1 MWERVEL
8 TVLLGAPS
16 ETFSDGLETQRERES
31 VCVCVCIYEI
41 EEASSSGRERER
53 EREREVWLWVWWRR
67 SRRKTLK
74 WKKLESFLSLSLIFL
89 FLFPFSNCSMK
100 TFSLTFSIC
109 SKLKQCLII
118 DRLKRWTCFSWI
130 EIPCNSINLDRLF
143 NLTLINLTPHI
154 RHPSDLCDSLLPFP
168 SLFFCLQLVQVSER
182 NKFSLLLSYP

>member
-1 MWERVEL
+1 M
-8 TVLLGAPS
+8 
-16 ETFSDGLETQRERES
+16 
-31 VCVCVCIYEI
+31 CVCVCIYEI
-41 EEASSSGRERER
+41 EEASSSERER
-53 EREREVWLWVWWRR
+53 EKCGYGCGEDAQDRR
-67 SRRKTLK
+67 HSNGR
-74 WKKLESFLSLSLIFL
+74 SLSPSSLFL
-89 FLFPFSNCSMK
+89 LSFFFFFLFPFSNCSMK

-109 SKLKQCLII
+109 NKLKQCLIT
-118 DRLKRWTCFSWI
+118 DRLKRWMCFSWI